1 MKTRQITKFGKN
13 ADVEMKI
20 PGVSV
25 FETTVL
31 LNTKIGEVKN
41 KIPDV
46 SHLKE
51 KNKES
56 MTLNDKTSREIFT
69 TADYLM
75 PR

>member
-13 ADVEMKI
+13 ADVKMKI

-25 FETTVL
+25 FVTTVL

-51 KNKES
+51 KSKES
-56 MTLNDKTSREIFT
+56 MALNNKTSREMFH
-69 TADYLM
+69 YCWL
-75 PR
+75 